1 MADRTKRPLPQPQPN
16 KDLTPSHGGR
26 PANPTTPGN
35 NPRLQAAP
43 RWQRTK
49 RYGWDSR

>member
-1 MADRTKRPLPQPQPN
+1 MADRTKRPLPQPQDA
-16 KDLTPSHGGR
+16 KGFTPPLGSR